1 MENIKALVD
10 GLLRRVD
17 LIKEVTAQQQ
27 KISVLISGDGEDF
40 LEGSEGVTAADM
52 MALFVAQM
60 DVSGDYELDGL
71 AALRFH
77 FHGFY
82 LPKLTN

>member
-10 GLLRRVD
+10 CLLRRVD

-27 KISVLISGDGEDF
+27 KISVFISGDGEDF
-40 LEGSEGVTAADM
+40 FEGSEGVTAAYM
-52 MALFVAQM
+52 MTLFVAQM
-60 DVSGDYELDGL
+60 HVSGNYELDRL

-82 LPKLTN
+82 LPRLTN